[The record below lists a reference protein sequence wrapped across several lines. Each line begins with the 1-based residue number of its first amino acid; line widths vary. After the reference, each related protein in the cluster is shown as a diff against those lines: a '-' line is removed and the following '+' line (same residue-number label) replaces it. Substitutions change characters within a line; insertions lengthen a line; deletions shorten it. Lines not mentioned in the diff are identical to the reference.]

1 MRILLAVAF
10 VIVTSVAAFTYR
22 DLLLAQVRPARVVTV
37 PTPVAMSA
45 PVVIERVVG
54 PIQAPA
60 PEVDALA
67 AFDSVI
73 NTHYLSVQAD
83 SLNTTAML
91 DLAFLYMEH
100 DRFDSAIGPL
110 ARAQEIEPGNA
121 VLSRLIAMAVARSGR
136 VGYVDLYQAAREFAE
151 MAAMWG
157 EGC

>member
-1 MRILLAVAF
+1 MRLLLAVAF

-22 DLLLAQVRPARVVTV
+22 DLLLAQVRPVRAVVV
-37 PTPVAMSA
+37 PAPVPMSA
-45 PVVIERVVG
+45 PVGIERFVG
-54 PIQAPA
+54 PIPDPA

-67 AFDSVI
+67 ALDSVI
-73 NTHYLSVQAD
+73 STHYLTIQAD

-100 DRFDSAIGPL
+100 DRFDRAIGPL
-110 ARAQEIEPGNA
+110 ARAHEIDPGNE
-121 VLSRLIAMAVARSGR
+121 VLSRTIAMAVARSGI